1 METAKSMPIP
11 YDPTMR
17 AVVVASP
24 GGADAME
31 IRTVE
36 TPAPAPSEVLVRVRA
51 AALNRADL
59 LQRDGIFPAPPG
71 ESSIL
76 GVEIAGDVVAAGA
89 ETDLV
94 PGAAVFGLVGGG
106 AYADYCRLD
115 AGVAT
120 AIPPGLSYAAAAAM
134 PEAYFTADTALF
146 QLGRLSPGQ
155 SVLIHG
161 GGSGIGSAC
170 IQLAKAAGARV
181 ACSVGSAA
189 KAERA
194 RGIGAD
200 LAVNYVE
207 RDFVRAILDWTGG
220 AGAAVVVD
228 IVGADYF
235 NRNLAVLGD
244 RGCLVQVGVMS
255 GTRCEFDLDEI
266 MLKRLAIKATIMRS
280 LPIAEKRRIAQRF
293 RDNWLPRVIDGSLKP
308 VVDSIFPLAE
318 VRRAHRHMEDSR
330 HFGKIVL
337 DVAAAEDVPVPAR
350 AKAARYKTREL
361 T

>member
-1 METAKSMPIP
+1 MPTP
-11 YDPTMR
+11 YEPNMR
-17 AVVVASP
+17 AVVVAPP
-24 GGADAME
+24 GGADAMA

-36 TPAPAPSEVLVRVRA
+36 TPNPAPCEVLVRVRA

-71 ESSIL
+71 ESDIL
-76 GVEIAGDVVAAGA
+76 GVEVAGDVVAAGA
-89 ETDLV
+89 ETDFI

-106 AYADYCRLD
+106 AYAEYCRLD
-115 AGVAT
+115 GGMAIG
-120 AIPPGLSYAAAAAM
+120 IPPGLSYAAAAAL

-155 SVLIHG
+155 PVLIHG

-170 IQLAKAAGARV
+170 IQLAKAAGGRV
-181 ACSVGSAA
+181 GCTVGSAA

-194 RGIGAD
+194 RAVGAE
-200 LAVNYVE
+200 LAINYAE
-207 RDFVRAILDWTGG
+207 RDFVRSILDWTDG
-220 AGAAVVVD
+220 AGVALVVD

-235 NRNLAVLGD
+235 NRNLAVLKEC
-244 RGCLVQVGVMS
+244 GCLVQVGVMS

-266 MLKRLAIKATIMRS
+266 MLKRLQIKATIMRP
-280 LPIAEKRRIAQRF
+280 LPIVEKRQITQRF
-293 RDNWLPRVIDGSLKP
+293 RDIWLPRVVDGTLKP
-308 VVDSIFPLAE
+308 VVDSIFPFAD
-318 VRRAHRHMEDSR
+318 VRRAHRRMEDSQ

-337 DVAAAEDVPVPAR
+337 DVEAAEDVPMPVR
-350 AKAARYKTREL
+350 AKTVRYKTREF